1 MKKRSGKSHLSPN
14 TPPNTPP
21 KRGIY
26 SPREV
31 DRWREAGE
39 EEWQG
44 EKTAEGERQNGLR
57 KWRTPLRK
65 REAVENKSHL
75 SDAMNCSPFSR
86 LG

>member
-1 MKKRSGKSHLSPN
+1 MKKPSGKSHLSPN

-44 EKTAEGERQNGLR
+44 EKNCRGRKTEWTEKMEDAIEKEGSCGKQESFVRCYEL
-57 KWRTPLRK
+57 
-65 REAVENKSHL
+65 L
-75 SDAMNCSPFSR
+75 SI
-86 LG
+86 L